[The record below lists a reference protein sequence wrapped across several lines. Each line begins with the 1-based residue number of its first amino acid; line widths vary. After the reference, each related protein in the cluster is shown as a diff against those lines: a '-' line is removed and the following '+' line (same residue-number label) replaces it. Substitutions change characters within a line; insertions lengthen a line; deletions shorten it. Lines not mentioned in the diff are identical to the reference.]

1 MGAFILLL
9 YTTNLWVQMRTIN
22 NKYRIDIYYLSNLI
36 VLNCVTYVLY
46 LKFWF
51 MLNEVV
57 FN

>member
-1 MGAFILLL
+1 
-9 YTTNLWVQMRTIN
+9 MRTIN

>member
-1 MGAFILLL
+1 LGAFILLL